1 MAYTPSYNSL
11 RIAYGTRQLRVGKCM
26 AVKAGSDGTT
36 GPKRLMPVLFIGV
49 FMSAL
54 DTAIVGPAIPVL
66 RETFG
71 VDNRMV
77 GLVMSVFV
85 LFSLCSTAL
94 MANLSDRY
102 GRKPIYLFSVCLF
115 ALGSLLIALSPSFWM
130 VVASR
135 AIQGLGAGGIT
146 PTASAVVGDVFKPE
160 QRGKM
165 LGLIGAT
172 YGMAFVLG
180 PPLASGLM
188 LVSSWRWIFL
198 INLPIAAAILYLG
211 AQVLP
216 ARRADT
222 TQAPL
227 DLRGIVLTF
236 VLLAALVLGIT
247 RVLDP
252 LLDAA
257 LGVTL
262 WPLLLLGAA
271 MLLALLVV
279 VEKRAQA
286 PLIPIALLTQR
297 QLATTYALAAGA
309 GFGMGSVIFLTSI
322 ATHAY
327 GVTSQHAGFVLL
339 PLVLCSMFGSMGSGR
354 LLNRTGARS
363 MLLLGFAMLGLGY
376 GLSALTGYGLWLFLL
391 ASMPVGL
398 GIGIVVGGALR
409 SIAIDEAPVAVR
421 ASAQGLINICTAI
434 GTLVA
439 AASISAMADLAGG
452 GTQGFGLAYAMV
464 AALMLGM
471 LLLTLGLRKKAEVAL
486 QTA

>member
-1 MAYTPSYNSL
+1 MSVT
-11 RIAYGTRQLRVGKCM
+11 
-26 AVKAGSDGTT
+26 AGSDADTS
-36 GPKRLMPVLFIGV
+36 PKRLVPVLFIGV
-49 FMSAL
+49 FMAAL

-66 RETFG
+66 RETFA
-71 VDNRMV
+71 VDNRAV

-102 GRKPIYLFSVCLF
+102 GRRPIYLFSVSMF

-135 AIQGLGAGGIT
+135 AIQGVGAGGIT
-146 PTASAVVGDVFKPE
+146 PTASAVVGDVFAPE

-188 LVSSWRWIFL
+188 LLASWHWIFL
-198 INLPIAAAILYLG
+198 LNLPIAAVILYLG
-211 AQVLP
+211 AKVLP
-216 ARRADT
+216 AQRVATEQPR
-222 TQAPL
+222 L
-227 DLRGIVLTF
+227 DLTGIALTF
-236 VLLAALVLGIT
+236 GLLAALVLGIT
-247 RVLDP
+247 RMLDP
-252 LLDAA
+252 V
-257 LGVTL
+257 LGITL
-262 WPLLLLGAA
+262 WPWLLLAA
-271 MLLALLVV
+271 AVLLALLVA
-279 VEKRAQA
+279 VEQRTQA
-286 PLIPIALLTQR
+286 PLIPMFLFAQR
-297 QLATTYALAAGA
+297 QLATTYLLAGGA

-327 GVTSQHAGFVLL
+327 GVTAQHAGFVLL
-339 PLVLCSMFGSMGSGR
+339 PLVVCSMLGSGGGGR
-354 LLNRTGARS
+354 LLNRLGART
-363 MLLLGFAMLGLGY
+363 MVLLGFANLALGY

-391 ASMPVGL
+391 ASVPTGL

-421 ASAQGLINICTAI
+421 AAAQGLINICTAI
-434 GTLVA
+434 GTLIA
-439 AASISAMADLAGG
+439 AASISAMADLGGG
-452 GTQGFGLAYAMV
+452 GTAGFSQAYV
-464 AALMLGM
+464 AVSALMLAM
-471 LLLTLGLRKKAEVAL
+471 LCAALALRKKTDPDL